1 MKTAASTPG
10 FLAKRIGIA
19 GVLAAFML
27 VGAACKDH
35 SIDLR
40 YVPQMA
46 EQPVTLPDGHKIYV
60 QKYEITIAEW
70 NACHSDGAC
79 SESLR
84 PPAGRDPEKVP
95 ATGLNHLDIAQYLDW
110 VNTSSRHIFR
120 LPTKPEWEFMASSA
134 LPKKH
139 DPIFTNPD
147 LRWASAYLT
156 EGLTPRVLRDQ
167 GSFSTTAEGIVDLDG
182 SVWEW
187 TNDCYAGNNAPTN
200 NDRCPAYIVAG
211 EHIAVIPYLVRD
223 PARGGCA
230 VGAPPAHLG
239 FRLVTDTKPE

>member
-1 MKTAASTPG
+1 MKTAASKPG

-19 GVLAAFML
+19 GLLAVFTL
-27 VGAACKDH
+27 VGAACKEH

-46 EQPVTLPDGHKIYV
+46 ERPVTLPDGHKIYV
-60 QKYEITIAEW
+60 QKYEITVAEW
-70 NACHSDGAC
+70 NMCHNDGAC
-79 SESLR
+79 SEGLR
-84 PPAGRDPEKVP
+84 AFAGHDPAKVP
-95 ATGLNHLDIAQYLDW
+95 ATGLNRLDIAQYLDW
-110 VNTSSRHIFR
+110 VNAKSGHFFR
-120 LPTKPEWEFMASSA
+120 LPTKPEWEFMARDA

-156 EGLTPRVLRDQ
+156 DGLTPRALRDQ
-167 GSFSTTAEGIVDLDG
+167 GSFSTSDEGIADLDG

-187 TNDCYAGNNAPTN
+187 TNDCYAGNTAPAN
-200 NDRCPAYIVAG
+200 NDRCPAYVVAG